1 VGAGEMEGYNV
12 ADETPDR
19 GAAEAAVR
27 TVGELY
33 R

>member
-1 VGAGEMEGYNV
+1 MEGYNN

-19 GAAEAAVR
+19 GAAEATVR

-33 R
+33 RAG